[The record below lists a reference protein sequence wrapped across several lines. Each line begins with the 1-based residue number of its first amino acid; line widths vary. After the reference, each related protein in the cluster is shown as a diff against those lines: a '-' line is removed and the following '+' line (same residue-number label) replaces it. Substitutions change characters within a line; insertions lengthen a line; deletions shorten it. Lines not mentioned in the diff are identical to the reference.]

1 MNFITLKSI
10 NRGLGLLT
18 PLILLIFLT
27 AGCGPSRQEIRARNQ
42 LESARRLY
50 GEAKADPNVAAYAP
64 DALSEAEKAMQT
76 AEQAKDLAEKNNA
89 QNDYKELEH
98 RAYLSGK
105 KSQIALTITEE
116 KAREKEIEALN
127 KEKTEVLLQKRN
139 QELRLAKKETKQAK
153 LVALSEAEKAE
164 RAKKEAEARTREAE
178 QAKLMALSEAEK
190 AEQAKKETEQARL
203 IALSE
208 AEKAARAKKEA
219 EARERE
225 AEEARSMALLAA
237 EKAERAKKEAEEAR
251 LLASAE
257 SAEKEKA
264 NIEAAMKAQEAE
276 QARMEAE
283 ARAREAEQARMQAEI
298 KAQEA
303 ERARME
309 AAAKAE
315 EAEKAKAEVDE
326 LLSQLSDLKAKQTD
340 RGIVLTMG
348 DVLFAFDKA
357 TLSPVAFRNVDKL
370 AVFLQKHPNRSVL
383 IEGHTDSVGSDEY
396 NLDLSEKRAN
406 AVKNALVAKG
416 VGEERITPKGYGK
429 KYPVASNNTSDGRQ
443 LNRRVEVVVLNEG
456 VKPETQFRE

>member
-1 MNFITLKSI
+1 MTLVRRKQTMTFITLKPI
-10 NRGLGLLT
+10 NRGLGLLV
-18 PLILLIFLT
+18 LSILLIFLM
-27 AGCGPSRQEIRARNQ
+27 AGCGPSLQEIRARNQ

-50 GEAKADPNVAAYAP
+50 GQAKADPNVAAYAP
-64 DALSEAEKAMQT
+64 DALSEAGKAMQT

-105 KSQIALTITEE
+105 KSQIALTVTEE
-116 KAREKEIEALN
+116 KVREKQIEALN

-139 QELRLAKKETKQAK
+139 QEIRLAKKE
-153 LVALSEAEKAE
+153 
-164 RAKKEAEARTREAE
+164 AE
-178 QAKLMALSEAEK
+178 QARSTALS
-190 AEQAKKETEQARL
+190 
-203 IALSE
+203 
-208 AEKAARAKKEA
+208 
-219 EARERE
+219 
-225 AEEARSMALLAA
+225 AA

-264 NIEAAMKAQEAE
+264 NREAAMKAQEAE
-276 QARMEAE
+276 QARMQAEAKAREAEQARIQAE
-283 ARAREAEQARMQAEI
+283 ARAREAER
-298 KAQEA
+298 
-303 ERARME
+303 
-309 AAAKAE
+309 
-315 EAEKAKAEVDE
+315 AKAEVDE
-326 LLSQLSDLKAKQTD
+326 LLSQLSDLKAKQTE

-357 TLSPVAFRNVDKL
+357 TLSPEAFRNVDKL
-370 AVFLQKHPNRSVL
+370 ADFLRKHPNRSVL

-396 NLDLSEKRAN
+396 NLDLSGKRAD

>member
-1 MNFITLKSI
+1 MTFITLKSI
-10 NRGLGLLT
+10 NRGFGLLT
-18 PLILLIFLT
+18 PLILLIFLM
-27 AGCGPSRQEIRARNQ
+27 AGCGPSLQEIRARDQ

-50 GEAKADPNVAAYAP
+50 RQAKADPNVAAYAP
-64 DALSEAEKAMQT
+64 DALSEAGKAMKA

-116 KAREKEIEALN
+116 KVRKKEIEALN

-139 QELRLAKKETKQAK
+139 QEIRLAKKETEQARSM
-153 LVALSEAEKAE
+153 ALSEAEKAE
-164 RAKKEAEARTREAE
+164 RAKKEAEARAREAE
-178 QAKLMALSEAEK
+178 Q
-190 AEQAKKETEQARL
+190 
-203 IALSE
+203 
-208 AEKAARAKKEA
+208 
-219 EARERE
+219 
-225 AEEARSMALLAA
+225 ARSMALLAA
-237 EKAERAKKEAEEAR
+237 EKAERAKKEAEKAR

-264 NIEAAMKAQEAE
+264 NREAAMKAREAE
-276 QARMEAE
+276 QARMKAE
-283 ARAREAEQARMQAEI
+283 ARAREAEQARMQAEA
-298 KAQEA
+298 KAREA
-303 ERARME
+303 ER
-309 AAAKAE
+309 
-315 EAEKAKAEVDE
+315 AKAEVDE
-326 LLSQLSDLKAKQTD
+326 LLSQLSDLKAKQTE

-357 TLSPVAFRNVDKL
+357 TLSLEAFRNVDKL
-370 AVFLQKHPNRSVL
+370 ADFLRKHPNRSVL
-383 IEGHTDSVGSDEY
+383 IEGHTDSVGSEEY
-396 NLDLSEKRAN
+396 NLDLSKKRAD

-429 KYPVASNNTSDGRQ
+429 KYPVASNNTSDGRK

>member
-1 MNFITLKSI
+1 MTFITLKSI
-10 NRGLGLLT
+10 NRGFGLLT
-18 PLILLIFLT
+18 PLILFIFLM
-27 AGCGPSRQEIRARNQ
+27 AGCGPSQQEIRARNQ

-50 GEAKADPNVAAYAP
+50 GQAKADPNVAAYAP
-64 DALSEAEKAMQT
+64 GALSEAGKAMQT
-76 AEQAKDLAEKNNA
+76 AEQVKDLAEKNNA

-116 KAREKEIEALN
+116 KVREKEIEALN
-127 KEKTEVLLQKRN
+127 NEKTEVLLQKRD
-139 QELRLAKKETKQAK
+139 QEIRLAKKETERARAMALSEAEKAERAK
-153 LVALSEAEKAE
+153 KEAEEARAMVLSEAEKAE
-164 RAKKEAEARTREAE
+164 RAKKEAEARSREAE
-178 QAKLMALSEAEK
+178 QARAMALSE
-190 AEQAKKETEQARL
+190 
-203 IALSE
+203 
-208 AEKAARAKKEA
+208 
-219 EARERE
+219 
-225 AEEARSMALLAA
+225 A

-264 NIEAAMKAQEAE
+264 NREAAMKAQEAE
-276 QARMEAE
+276 QARMQAE
-283 ARAREAEQARMQAEI
+283 AKAREAEQARMDAE
-298 KAQEA
+298 ARAREA

-326 LLSQLSDLKAKQTD
+326 LLSQLSDLKAKQTE

-357 TLSPVAFRNVDKL
+357 TLSPEAFRNVDKL
-370 AVFLQKHPNRSVL
+370 ADFLQKHPNRSVL

-396 NLDLSEKRAN
+396 NLDLSEKRAD

>member
-1 MNFITLKSI
+1 MTLVRRKQTMTFITLKPI
-10 NRGLGLLT
+10 NRGLGFLVLS
-18 PLILLIFLT
+18 ILLIFLM
-27 AGCGPSRQEIRARNQ
+27 AGCGPSLQEIRARNQ

-50 GEAKADPNVAAYAP
+50 GQAKADPNVAAYAP
-64 DALSEAEKAMQT
+64 DALSEAGKAMQT

-105 KSQIALTITEE
+105 KSQIALTVAEE
-116 KAREKEIEALN
+116 KVREKQIEALN

-139 QELRLAKKETKQAK
+139 QEIRLAKKE
-153 LVALSEAEKAE
+153 
-164 RAKKEAEARTREAE
+164 AE
-178 QAKLMALSEAEK
+178 QARSTALS
-190 AEQAKKETEQARL
+190 
-203 IALSE
+203 
-208 AEKAARAKKEA
+208 
-219 EARERE
+219 
-225 AEEARSMALLAA
+225 AA

-264 NIEAAMKAQEAE
+264 NREAAMKAQEAE
-276 QARMEAE
+276 QARMQAEAKAREAEQARIQAE
-283 ARAREAEQARMQAEI
+283 ARAREAER
-298 KAQEA
+298 
-303 ERARME
+303 
-309 AAAKAE
+309 
-315 EAEKAKAEVDE
+315 AKAEVDE
-326 LLSQLSDLKAKQTD
+326 LLSQLSDLKAKQTE

-357 TLSPVAFRNVDKL
+357 TLSPEAFRNVDKL
-370 AVFLQKHPNRSVL
+370 ADFLRKHPNRSVL

-396 NLDLSEKRAN
+396 NLDLSGKRAD

>member
-1 MNFITLKSI
+1 MTFITLKSI
-10 NRGLGLLT
+10 NRGFGLLT
-18 PLILLIFLT
+18 PLILFIFLM
-27 AGCGPSRQEIRARNQ
+27 AGCGPSQQEIRARNQ

-50 GEAKADPNVAAYAP
+50 GQAKADPNVAAYAP
-64 DALSEAEKAMQT
+64 GALSEAGKAMQT
-76 AEQAKDLAEKNNA
+76 AEQVKDLAEKNNA

-116 KAREKEIEALN
+116 KVREKEIEALN
-127 KEKTEVLLQKRN
+127 NEKTEVLLQKRD
-139 QELRLAKKETKQAK
+139 QEIRLAKKETERARAM
-153 LVALSEAEKAE
+153 ALSEAEKAE
-164 RAKKEAEARTREAE
+164 RAKKEAEARSREAE
-178 QAKLMALSEAEK
+178 QARAMALSE
-190 AEQAKKETEQARL
+190 
-203 IALSE
+203 
-208 AEKAARAKKEA
+208 
-219 EARERE
+219 
-225 AEEARSMALLAA
+225 A

-264 NIEAAMKAQEAE
+264 NREAAMKAQEAE
-276 QARMEAE
+276 QARMQAE
-283 ARAREAEQARMQAEI
+283 AKAREAEQARMDAE
-298 KAQEA
+298 ARAREA

-326 LLSQLSDLKAKQTD
+326 LLSQLSDLKAKQTE

-357 TLSPVAFRNVDKL
+357 TLSPEAFRNVDKL
-370 AVFLQKHPNRSVL
+370 ADFLQKHPNRSVL

-396 NLDLSEKRAN
+396 NLDLSEKRAD

>member
-1 MNFITLKSI
+1 MTLIRRRQTMTFITLKPI
-10 NRGLGLLT
+10 NRGLGLLV
-18 PLILLIFLT
+18 LSILLIFLM
-27 AGCGPSRQEIRARNQ
+27 AGCGPSLQEIRARKQ

-50 GEAKADPNVAAYAP
+50 GQAKADPNVAAYAP
-64 DALSEAEKAMQT
+64 DALSEAGKAMQT
-76 AEQAKDLAEKNNA
+76 AEQARDLAEKNNA

-98 RAYLSGK
+98 RAYLSEK

-116 KAREKEIEALN
+116 KVMEKEIERLN
-127 KEKTEVLLQKRN
+127 KEKSEVLLQKRD
-139 QELRLAKKETKQAK
+139 QEIRLAKKEAEQARST
-153 LVALSEAEKAE
+153 ALSE
-164 RAKKEAEARTREAE
+164 
-178 QAKLMALSEAEK
+178 
-190 AEQAKKETEQARL
+190 
-203 IALSE
+203 
-208 AEKAARAKKEA
+208 
-219 EARERE
+219 
-225 AEEARSMALLAA
+225 A

-264 NIEAAMKAQEAE
+264 NREATMKAQEAK
-276 QARMEAE
+276 QARIQAE
-283 ARAREAEQARMQAEI
+283 ARAREAE
-298 KAQEA
+298 
-303 ERARME
+303 RA
-309 AAAKAE
+309 KT
-315 EAEKAKAEVDE
+315 EVDE
-326 LLSQLSDLKAKQTD
+326 LLSQLSDLKAKQTE

-357 TLSPVAFRNVDKL
+357 TLSPEAFRNVDKL
-370 AVFLQKHPNRSVL
+370 ADFLRKHPNRSVL

-396 NLDLSEKRAN
+396 NLNLSEKRAD

>member
-1 MNFITLKSI
+1 MTFITIKSI
-10 NRGLGLLT
+10 NRGFGLLT
-18 PLILLIFLT
+18 PLILLIFLM
-27 AGCGPSRQEIRARNQ
+27 AGCGPSLQEIRARDQ
-42 LESARRLY
+42 LESARKLY
-50 GEAKADPNVAAYAP
+50 RQAKADPNVAAYAP
-64 DALSEAEKAMQT
+64 NALSEAGKAMEA

-98 RAYLSGK
+98 RAYLAGK
-105 KSQIALTITEE
+105 KSQIALTIVEE
-116 KAREKEIEALN
+116 KVRKKEIEALN
-127 KEKTEVLLQKRN
+127 KEKTEALLQKRN
-139 QELRLAKKETKQAK
+139 QEIRLAKKETEQARSM
-153 LVALSEAEKAE
+153 ALSEAEKAE
-164 RAKKEAEARTREAE
+164 RAKKA
-178 QAKLMALSEAEK
+178 
-190 AEQAKKETEQARL
+190 
-203 IALSE
+203 
-208 AEKAARAKKEA
+208 
-219 EARERE
+219 
-225 AEEARSMALLAA
+225 
-237 EKAERAKKEAEEAR
+237 AEEAR

-264 NIEAAMKAQEAE
+264 NREAAMKAQEAE
-276 QARMEAE
+276 QARMQAE
-283 ARAREAEQARMQAEI
+283 ARAREAEQARMQAEA
-298 KAQEA
+298 KAREA

-326 LLSQLSDLKAKQTD
+326 LLSQLSDLKAKQTE

-370 AVFLQKHPNRSVL
+370 ADFLKKHPNRSVL

-396 NLDLSEKRAN
+396 NLDLSRKRAD
-406 AVKNALVAKG
+406 AVKNALVDKG

-429 KYPVASNNTSDGRQ
+429 KYPVASNKTSDGRQ

>member
-1 MNFITLKSI
+1 MTFITLKSI
-10 NRGLGLLT
+10 NRGFGLLT
-18 PLILLIFLT
+18 PLILLIFLM
-27 AGCGPSRQEIRARNQ
+27 AGCGPSQQEIRARNQ

-50 GEAKADPNVAAYAP
+50 GQVKADPNVAAYAP
-64 DALSEAEKAMQT
+64 DALSEAGKAMQT
-76 AEQAKDLAEKNNA
+76 AEQVKDLAEKNNA

-116 KAREKEIEALN
+116 KVREKEIEALN
-127 KEKTEVLLQKRN
+127 KEKTEVLLQKRE
-139 QELRLAKKETKQAK
+139 QELRLAKKETEQAR
-153 LVALSEAEKAE
+153 LMALSEAEKAE
-164 RAKKEAEARTREAE
+164 RAKKEAEQARSMALSEAQNAERAKMEAEARTREAE
-178 QAKLMALSEAEK
+178 Q
-190 AEQAKKETEQARL
+190 
-203 IALSE
+203 
-208 AEKAARAKKEA
+208 
-219 EARERE
+219 
-225 AEEARSMALLAA
+225 ARSMALLAA

-264 NIEAAMKAQEAE
+264 NREAAMKAQEAE
-276 QARMEAE
+276 QARMQAE
-283 ARAREAEQARMQAEI
+283 ARAREAEQARMQAEA
-298 KAQEA
+298 KAREA

-326 LLSQLSDLKAKQTD
+326 LLSQLSDLKAKQTE

-357 TLSPVAFRNVDKL
+357 TLSPEAFRNVDKL
-370 AVFLQKHPNRSVL
+370 ADFLKKHPNRSVL

-396 NLDLSEKRAN
+396 NLDLSEKRAD
-406 AVKNALVAKG
+406 AVRNALVAKG